1 MSWNLETHICHSDLC
16 FWPGL
21 VDLLA
26 TQRSVQTL
34 CSWSKVNSKVSSCLH
49 DALRRLQTITFLLC
63 VLWPPFTSP
72 FCSETGRACTVL
84 HHTAVRVLAQL
95 QLLPSFFFFL
105 SLFFL
110 SFLSFTG
117 SGVSRG
123 QYFSRLHS
131 VGSCCSDT
139 QQLGWWVK
147 FTTVYKD
154 WCCIWYFTTFISS
167 YSFEC
172 LFICFFFY
180 LPDALYSSVFTVRSL
195 SSDFAEGLF
204 MKKVAFITL
213 HGCSFTPISVSFLL
227 IIREWFIDM
236 EPVICLLW
244 RNLCTV
250 H

>member
-1 MSWNLETHICHSDLC
+1 MSAWCLI
-16 FWPGL
+16 
-21 VDLLA
+21 
-26 TQRSVQTL
+26 
-34 CSWSKVNSKVSSCLH
+34 KVTNSFFL
-49 DALRRLQTITFLLC
+49 ALRSLASFYISFLFWDRQSLHCPSPNSCQGLGPASTASFLL
-63 VLWPPFTSP
+63 
-72 FCSETGRACTVL
+72 
-84 HHTAVRVLAQL
+84 
-95 QLLPSFFFFL
+95 FFL
-105 SLFFL
+105 SLYFL

-131 VGSCCSDT
+131 AGSCCSDT

-154 WCCIWYFTTFISS
+154 WCCVWWTFILN

-172 LFICFFFY
+172 LFVFFS
-180 LPDALYSSVFTVRSL
+180 LPDPLYYSVFTSQIR
-195 SSDFAEGLF
+195 FCYCWLF

-227 IIREWFIDM
+227 IIGEWFIDM